1 MGKKCIPG
9 LFCIEN
15 FTLFLI
21 LFLFL
26 IIVYLGFLLQYRNTK
41 TSPSLGVSSY
51 SHKQDVGRC
60 GGGDPLKDPYVPPV
74 KCDMGSLATDRGIP
88 INIPTQPTSKEYTQL
103 GILSSNQKVVLPL
116 LGRRTI
122 ISRDKWQYYT
132 ISGGDRNLQTKL
144 PIKVKGR
151 NASSENGVDEIY
163 TNDEVYV
170 EGLKEIFIATIYE
183 TGLFSYI
190 PSL

>member
-21 LFLFL
+21 LFLIL
-26 IIVYLGFLLQYRNTK
+26 IVVYLGFLLQYRNIR
-41 TSPSLGVSSY
+41 SPSLGVSNSQI
-51 SHKQDVGRC
+51 QDVGRC

-74 KCDMGSLATDRGIP
+74 KCDMGIIDKGIP
-88 INIPTQPTSKEYTQL
+88 INIPTQSISKEYTQL
-103 GILSSNQKVVLPL
+103 GILSSNKVVLPL

-122 ISRDKWQYYT
+122 IRRDKWQYYT

>member
-9 LFCIEN
+9 FFCIDN
-15 FTLFLI
+15 FSLFLI

-26 IIVYLGFLLQYRNTK
+26 IVFYLVFLLRTRNRNQNLSYENK
-41 TSPSLGVSSY
+41 TTLA
-51 SHKQDVGRC
+51 KDVGRC

-74 KCDMGSLATDRGIP
+74 KCDMGSLDRGIP
-88 INIPTQPTSKEYTQL
+88 INIPTQRTSQEYTQL
-103 GILSSNQKVVLPL
+103 GILSSNQVILPL
-116 LGRRTI
+116 MGRRTI

-170 EGLKEIFIATIYE
+170 EGLKEIFTVTIYE
-183 TGLFSYI
+183 TGLFSYLPI
-190 PSL
+190 

>member
-21 LFLFL
+21 IFFLNVVF
-26 IIVYLGFLLQYRNTK
+26 VFFYPFKFSN
-41 TSPSLGVSSY
+41 LGVTNRNNFRSE
-51 SHKQDVGRC
+51 KVDVGRC
-60 GGGDPLKDPYVPPV
+60 NGGDPLKDPYVPPM
-74 KCDMGSLATDRGIP
+74 KCDGGNLTNGIP
-88 INIPTQPTSKEYTQL
+88 INIQTQSTSKEYTQI
-103 GILSSNQKVVLPL
+103 GILSSTQKVVLPL
-116 LGRRTI
+116 MGRRTI

-132 ISGGDRNLQTKL
+132 MSGGGPGGNLQTKL
-144 PIKVKGR
+144 PIKVKGK
-151 NASSENGVDEIY
+151 NATSENGVDEIY

-183 TGLFSYI
+183 NGLFSYI
-190 PSL
+190 PNNI